1 MKRRSGHAHRNA
13 GELSCESM
21 TTRLLRILA
30 CSTLL
35 ACAAAAHAQASADR
49 AGAADDREVGPS
61 YAVNFDAQTQSAVVQ
76 LCLAHEHAKVAFA
89 ADSGWAMRF
98 ISDVKRVG
106 ASARDAAK
114 VDSDDNG
121 WHAVDWR
128 AGECL
133 SWRADLH
140 AIAQEHKPDVGWQMG
155 EDFIAAPQL
164 WLLRADVQASADAE
178 LRIELPTG
186 WSISAPWR
194 QLEPSS
200 VTATIRKQPSLAAL
214 STKRYFSIPNTPP
227 DWSAAVA
234 FGRFT
239 EDRIA
244 LPGGAL
250 RLTVL
255 HGADSGE
262 RAKLR
267 AWLDRVSRAVLSAY
281 GRLPLPEVQV
291 LVIPVGQ
298 LGRGGHDSDDPQ
310 AVHFGQS
317 IRGQG
322 NALELLVDPSRPAGE
337 FADDWTA
344 VHELSHLM
352 HPYLGDR
359 GTWLAEGLATY
370 YQNVLRARSGMLTPA
385 QAWDRLYQ
393 GFKRGA
399 KTPSDETLEQIAT
412 NMHRSHAFQRV
423 YWAGAA
429 YWLTVDRDLRRVTA
443 GKMNLE
449 TALSR
454 FRDCCLPAYRE
465 WKPEEF
471 VARLDALAGSEVFAP
486 RYREFAA
493 MRQFPDWQ
501 KLYSDLGIDD
511 GGEHLAFAADAK
523 DASIRE
529 AIMAAR
535 EVGVPAAT
543 AGR

>member
-1 MKRRSGHAHRNA
+1 
-13 GELSCESM
+13 M
-21 TTRLLRILA
+21 TKQLLQGFLCA
-30 CSTLL
+30 ALL
-35 ACAAAAHAQASADR
+35 ARAPCAQAQDMPR
-49 AGAADDREVGPS
+49 
-61 YAVNFDAQTQSAVVQ
+61 YAVTFDAQAQQAAVR
-76 LCLAHEHAKVAFA
+76 LCLAHAHARVEFA

-98 ISDVKRVG
+98 VSEVKRAGGG
-106 ASARDAAK
+106 AANAG
-114 VDSDDNG
+114 DSG
-121 WHAVDWR
+121 WNATDWQ

-133 SWRADLH
+133 SYRADLH

-164 WLLRADVQASADAE
+164 WLLRPDVQGAVDAE
-178 LRIELPTG
+178 LNIDMPAG
-186 WSISAPWR
+186 WAISAPWR
-194 QLEPSS
+194 ELMPSS
-200 VTATIRKQPSLAAL
+200 VTAKIKQQPSLAAL
-214 STKRYFSIPNTPP
+214 STKRYFHIPDTPS

-234 FGRFT
+234 FGRFGEET
-239 EDRIA
+239 IV
-244 LPGGAL
+244 LPGGTL

-255 HGADSGE
+255 HGADAE
-262 RAKLR
+262 QRARLR
-267 AWLDRVSRAVLSAY
+267 VWLDRVSRAVLSAY

-298 LGRGGHDSDDPQ
+298 LGRAGRAASDAA

-322 NALELLVDPSRPAGE
+322 NALELLVDPSRPATE

-370 YQNVLRARSGMLTPA
+370 YQNVLRARSGMLTPT

-399 KTPSDETLEQIAT
+399 KAQSDETLEQIAQD
-412 NMHRSHAFQRV
+412 MHRSHAYQRV

-429 YWLTVDRDLRRVTA
+429 YWLTVDRDLRRASA

-465 WKPEEF
+465 WKPEDF
-471 VARLDALAGSEVFAP
+471 VARLDALAGSGVFVA
-486 RYREFAA
+486 RYRQFAA
-493 MRQFPDWQ
+493 MRRFPDWE
-501 KLYSDLGIDD
+501 KLYSDLGIRES
-511 GGEHLAFAADAK
+511 GEHLILATDAK
-523 DASIRE
+523 DASIRD
-529 AIMAAR
+529 AIMAPRDGAAAV
-535 EVGVPAAT
+535 VG

>member
-1 MKRRSGHAHRNA
+1 V
-13 GELSCESM
+13 
-21 TTRLLRILA
+21 T
-30 CSTLL
+30 
-35 ACAAAAHAQASADR
+35 
-49 AGAADDREVGPS
+49 
-61 YAVNFDAQTQSAVVQ
+61 FDAQTQSVAVR
-76 LCLAHEHAKVAFA
+76 LCLAQAHTRVVFA

-98 ISDVKRVG
+98 ISDVKRADAG
-106 ASARDAAK
+106 APSAAK

-121 WHAVDWR
+121 WHARDWR

-133 SWRADLH
+133 SYRADLH

-164 WLLRADVQASADAE
+164 WLLRPDAQGDVDAE
-178 LRIELPTG
+178 ASIDLPVG

-194 QLEPSS
+194 ELMPSS
-200 VTATIRKQPSLAAL
+200 VTAEIKKQPSLAAL
-214 STKRYFSIPNTPP
+214 STKRYFRIPNTPP

-239 EDRIA
+239 EERIA

-267 AWLDRVSRAVLSAY
+267 AWLDRISRAVLSAY
-281 GRLPLPEVQV
+281 GGLPLPEVQV

-298 LGRGGHDSDDPQ
+298 LGQRARSPDNPQ

-322 NALELLVDPSRPAGE
+322 NALELLVDPSRPAEE

-399 KTPSDETLEQIAT
+399 KTQSDETLEQIAQD
-412 NMHRSHAFQRV
+412 MHRSHAYQRV

-429 YWLTVDRDLRRVTA
+429 YWLTVDRDLRRASA
-443 GKMNLE
+443 GRMNLE

-454 FRDCCLPAYRE
+454 FRDCCLPAYQE
-465 WKPEEF
+465 WKPEDF
-471 VARLDALAGSEVFAP
+471 VTRLDALAGTQIFGS

-493 MRQFPDWQ
+493 MRQFPDWE
-501 KLYSDLGIDD
+501 KLYSDLGIRD
-511 GGEHLAFAADAK
+511 GGEHLAFVADAK

-529 AIMAAR
+529 AIMAPR
-535 EVGVPAAT
+535 DRAAT
-543 AGR
+543 VAIPGR

>member
-1 MKRRSGHAHRNA
+1 MDG
-13 GELSCESM
+13 
-21 TTRLLRILA
+21 
-30 CSTLL
+30 
-35 ACAAAAHAQASADR
+35 
-49 AGAADDREVGPS
+49 RERPD
-61 YAVNFDAQTQSAVVQ
+61 YAVTFDAQTQSVAVR
-76 LCLAHEHAKVAFA
+76 LCLAQAHTEVAFA

-98 ISDVKRVG
+98 VSDLKRVG
-106 ASARDAAK
+106 AGASAN
-114 VDSDDNG
+114 VSTGDDG
-121 WHAVDWR
+121 WHARDWR

-133 SWRADLH
+133 SYRADLR

-164 WLLRADVQASADAE
+164 WLLRPDTQGNADAE
-178 LRIELPTG
+178 ASIDLPAG

-194 QLEPSS
+194 ELVPSS
-200 VTATIRKQPSLAAL
+200 VAAKIEKQPSLAAL
-214 STKRYFSIPNTPP
+214 STKRYFHIPNTPP

-234 FGRFT
+234 FGHFT
-239 EDRIA
+239 EERLE
-244 LPGGAL
+244 LPGGVL

-255 HGADSGE
+255 HGADSAE
-262 RAKLR
+262 REKLR
-267 AWLDRVSRAVLSAY
+267 AWLDRISRAVLSAY

-298 LGRGGHDSDDPQ
+298 LGQRGRSPDHPQ

-322 NALELLVDPSRPAGE
+322 NALELLVDPSRPAEE

-399 KTPSDETLEQIAT
+399 RTPDDETLEQIAS

-429 YWLTVDRDLRRVTA
+429 YWLTVDRDLRRASA

-465 WKPEEF
+465 WKPEDF
-471 VARLDALAGSEVFAP
+471 VARLDLLAGSEVFAP
-486 RYREFAA
+486 RYRQFAA
-493 MRQFPDWQ
+493 MRQFPDWE
-501 KLYSDLGIDD
+501 KLYSDLGIDA

-523 DASIRE
+523 DAAIRA

-535 EVGVPAAT
+535 DGAAPID
-543 AGR
+543 AAAAR

>member
-1 MKRRSGHAHRNA
+1 
-13 GELSCESM
+13 
-21 TTRLLRILA
+21 
-30 CSTLL
+30 
-35 ACAAAAHAQASADR
+35 
-49 AGAADDREVGPS
+49 VG
-61 YAVNFDAQTQSAVVQ
+61 
-76 LCLAHEHAKVAFA
+76 
-89 ADSGWAMRF
+89 
-98 ISDVKRVG
+98 
-106 ASARDAAK
+106 RD
-114 VDSDDNG
+114 G
-121 WHAVDWR
+121 R
-128 AGECL
+128 
-133 SWRADLH
+133 
-140 AIAQEHKPDVGWQMG
+140 
-155 EDFIAAPQL
+155 
-164 WLLRADVQASADAE
+164 
-178 LRIELPTG
+178 
-186 WSISAPWR
+186 
-194 QLEPSS
+194 
-200 VTATIRKQPSLAAL
+200 TIHFR
-214 STKRYFSIPNTPP
+214 IPNTPP

-234 FGRFT
+234 FGRFA
-239 EDRIA
+239 EERIV

-255 HGADSGE
+255 HGADAE
-262 RAKLR
+262 QRARLR
-267 AWLDRVSRAVLSAY
+267 AWLDHVSKAVLSAY

-298 LGRGGHDSDDPQ
+298 LGQRARSPDNAQ

-322 NALELLVDPSRPAGE
+322 NALELLVDPRRPAEE

-399 KTPSDETLEQIAT
+399 KAQSDETLEQIAS
-412 NMHRSHAFQRV
+412 NMHRSHAYQRV

-429 YWLTVDRDLRRVTA
+429 YWLTVDRDLRRASA

-449 TALSR
+449 TVLSR

-465 WKPEEF
+465 WKPEDF

-493 MRQFPDWQ
+493 MRQFPDWE
-501 KLYSDLGIDD
+501 KLYSDLGIGD

-523 DASIRE
+523 DAAIRE

-535 EVGVPAAT
+535 DVGGPAAA

>member
-1 MKRRSGHAHRNA
+1 M
-13 GELSCESM
+13 M
-21 TTRLLRILA
+21 TTRINQYLI
-30 CSTLL
+30 
-35 ACAAAAHAQASADR
+35 
-49 AGAADDREVGPS
+49 GAALLVCAVSLRAQDIPR
-61 YAVNFDAQTQSAVVQ
+61 YAVTFDARMQSASVE
-76 LCLAHEHAKVAFA
+76 LCLAQAHPRIRFS

-98 ISDVKRVG
+98 VSDLKRTG
-106 ASARDAAK
+106 SSAALAA
-114 VDSDDNG
+114 DDGG
-121 WHAVDWR
+121 WHAEDWR

-133 SWRADLH
+133 SYHADLH

-164 WLLRADVQASADAE
+164 WLLRPDAQGDADAE
-178 LRIELPTG
+178 LHVDMPAG
-186 WSISAPWR
+186 WAISAPWR
-194 QLEPSS
+194 ELERVDTS
-200 VTATIRKQPSLAAL
+200 IRF
-214 STKRYFSIPNTPP
+214 RIPDTPP

-234 FGRFT
+234 FGRFS
-239 EDRIA
+239 EERIA

-250 RLTVL
+250 RLTIL
-255 HGADSGE
+255 HGADADQ
-262 RAKLR
+262 RIKLR
-267 AWLDRVSRAVLSAY
+267 AWLDHVSRAVLSAY

-298 LGRGGHDSDDPQ
+298 LGRGADNPQ

-322 NALELLVDPSRPAGE
+322 NALELLVDPTRPAGE

-399 KTPSDETLEQIAT
+399 KTPDDETLEQTAS
-412 NMHRSHAFQRV
+412 NMHRSHAYQRV

-429 YWLTVDRDLRRVTA
+429 YWLTVDRDLRRA
-443 GKMNLE
+443 SDGKMNLE
-449 TALSR
+449 TGLSR

-465 WKPEEF
+465 WKPEDF
-471 VARLDALAGSEVFAP
+471 VARLDALAGSDVFAS

-493 MRQFPDWQ
+493 MRQFPNWE
-501 KLYSDLGIDD
+501 KLYSDLGIRD
-511 GGEHLAFAADAK
+511 GGEHLVLATDAK

-529 AIMAAR
+529 AIMAPRDGAGA
-535 EVGVPAAT
+535 VSAT
-543 AGR
+543 RR

>member
-1 MKRRSGHAHRNA
+1 
-13 GELSCESM
+13 M
-21 TTRLLRILA
+21 TMRL
-30 CSTLL
+30 TPGP
-35 ACAAAAHAQASADR
+35 ACAALFACVVTAHAQAPDKPVPEATDAR
-49 AGAADDREVGPS
+49 AGTTNYV
-61 YAVNFDAQTQSAVVQ
+61 VTFDAQTQSVDVQ
-76 LCLAHEHAKVAFA
+76 LCLAQAHARVVFA

-98 ISDVKRVG
+98 ISEVKRVG
-106 ASARDAAK
+106 AGAPSAAK
-114 VDSDDNG
+114 VDGDDNG
-121 WHAVDWR
+121 WHAADWR

-133 SWRADLH
+133 SWRADLR

-164 WLLRADVQASADAE
+164 WLLRADVQAGADAE
-178 LRIELPTG
+178 LRIDMPAG
-186 WSISAPWR
+186 WAISAPWR
-194 QLEPSS
+194 DLGRDGKS
-200 VTATIRKQPSLAAL
+200 IRF
-214 STKRYFSIPNTPP
+214 RIPNTPP

-239 EDRIA
+239 EERIA

-267 AWLDRVSRAVLSAY
+267 AWLDRISRAVLSAY

-298 LGRGGHDSDDPQ
+298 LGRGTRGPDNPQ

-322 NALELLVDPSRPAGE
+322 NALELLVDPTRPAEE

-370 YQNVLRARSGMLTPA
+370 YQNVLRARSGLLTPA

-399 KTPSDETLEQIAT
+399 KAQSDQTLEEIAS
-412 NMHRSHAFQRV
+412 NMHRSHAYQRV

-429 YWLTVDRDLRRVTA
+429 YWLTVDRDLRRASA

-465 WKPEEF
+465 WKPEDF
-471 VARLDALAGSEVFAP
+471 VARLGQLSDSGVFVS

-493 MRQFPDWQ
+493 MRQFPDWE
-501 KLYSDLGIDD
+501 KLYSELGIRDSGD
-511 GGEHLAFAADAK
+511 HLAFAADAK
-523 DASIRE
+523 DATIRE
-529 AIMAAR
+529 AIMAYADGA
-535 EVGVPAAT
+535 EAGVA

>member
-1 MKRRSGHAHRNA
+1 
-13 GELSCESM
+13 M
-21 TTRLLRILA
+21 TTRLNQCLTGA
-30 CSTLL
+30 ALL
-35 ACAAAAHAQASADR
+35 ACAVSPRAQD
-49 AGAADDREVGPS
+49 GPR
-61 YAVNFDAQTQSAVVQ
+61 YAVTFDAQTQQAEAQ
-76 LCLAHEHAKVAFA
+76 ICLAQAHARVGFA
-89 ADSGWAMRF
+89 ADSAWAMRF
-98 ISDVKRVG
+98 VSDLKRGG
-106 ASARDAAK
+106 AGADGSAK
-114 VDSDDNG
+114 VTVEDSG
-121 WHAVDWR
+121 WQAKDWR

-133 SWRADLH
+133 SYRADLH

-164 WLLRADVQASADAE
+164 WLLRPDVQGDADAE
-178 LRIELPTG
+178 LRIDMPAG
-186 WSISAPWR
+186 WAISAPWR
-194 QLEPSS
+194 ELGRELMPSS
-200 VTATIRKQPSLAAL
+200 VTARITKQPSMAAL
-214 STKRYFSIPNTPP
+214 STSIRFRIPNTPS

-239 EDRIA
+239 EERIV

-255 HGADSGE
+255 HGADADE
-262 RAKLR
+262 RIKLR
-267 AWLDRVSRAVLSAY
+267 AWLDRISRAVLSAY

-298 LGRGGHDSDDPQ
+298 LSSGGHGADNPQ

-399 KTPSDETLEQIAT
+399 KTPSDETLEQIAS
-412 NMHRSHAFQRV
+412 NMHRTHAYQRV

-429 YWLTVDRDLRRVTA
+429 YWLTVDRDLRRA
-443 GKMNLE
+443 SDGAMNLE
-449 TALSR
+449 TALAR
-454 FRDCCLPAYRE
+454 FRDCCLPAYHE
-465 WKPEEF
+465 WKPEDF
-471 VARLDALAGSEVFAP
+471 VARLGALAGNSVFVD

-493 MRQFPDWQ
+493 MRQFPDWE
-501 KLYSDLGIDD
+501 KLYSDLGIRD
-511 GGEHLAFAADAK
+511 GGEHVAFAADAK

-529 AIMAAR
+529 AIMAPRDGAAA
-535 EVGVPAAT
+535 GVAA
-543 AGR
+543 GH

>member
-1 MKRRSGHAHRNA
+1 
-13 GELSCESM
+13 M
-21 TTRLLRILA
+21 TTRLLRDLA
-30 CSTLL
+30 CAALL
-35 ACAAAAHAQASADR
+35 AGAAAAHAQDPADR
-49 AGAADDREVGPS
+49 SGATEHRPMAPN
-61 YAVNFDAQTQSAVVQ
+61 YALTFDAQTQSVAVQ
-76 LCLAHEHAKVAFA
+76 LCLADAHAKVAFA

-98 ISDVKRVG
+98 VSDVKRG
-106 ASARDAAK
+106 DAGSPGAAK
-114 VDSDDNG
+114 VDSDDSG
-121 WHAVDWR
+121 WHAANWR

-133 SWRADLH
+133 SWRADLR

-164 WLLRADVQASADAE
+164 WLLRPDVQAGANAE
-178 LRIELPTG
+178 LSIQMPEH
-186 WSISAPWR
+186 WAISAPWR
-194 QLEPSS
+194 ELMPSS
-200 VTATIRKQPSLAAL
+200 VAAKIEKQPSLAAF
-214 STKRYFSIPNTPP
+214 STKRYFHIPNTPP

-239 EDRIA
+239 EERIA
-244 LPGGAL
+244 LPGGTL

-267 AWLDRVSRAVLSAY
+267 EWLDRVSRAVLSAY

-298 LGRGGHDSDDPQ
+298 LGRGGRDEDRAQ

-322 NALELLVDPSRPAGE
+322 NALELLVDPTRPAAE

-399 KTPSDETLEQIAT
+399 KTPSEETLEQIAS
-412 NMHRSHAFQRV
+412 NMHRSHAYQRV

-429 YWLTVDRDLRRVTA
+429 YWLTVDRDLRRA
-443 GKMNLE
+443 SGDAMNLE
-449 TALSR
+449 TALAR

-465 WKPEEF
+465 WKPEDF
-471 VARLDALAGSEVFAP
+471 VARLDALAGSDVLAA

-493 MRQFPDWQ
+493 MRQFPDWE
-501 KLYSDLGIDD
+501 KLYSDLGI
-511 GGEHLAFAADAK
+511 GVAGERLAFAADAK
-523 DASIRE
+523 DAAIRD

-535 EVGVPAAT
+535 DVGSPAAA

>member
-1 MKRRSGHAHRNA
+1 MDG
-13 GELSCESM
+13 
-21 TTRLLRILA
+21 
-30 CSTLL
+30 
-35 ACAAAAHAQASADR
+35 
-49 AGAADDREVGPS
+49 RERPN
-61 YAVNFDAQTQSAVVQ
+61 YAVIFDAQTQSVAVR
-76 LCLAHEHAKVAFA
+76 LCLAQAHARVRFV

-98 ISDVKRVG
+98 ISDVRRVDAG
-106 ASARDAAK
+106 APGAAK
-114 VDSDDNG
+114 VDSGDSG
-121 WHAVDWR
+121 WHAGDWH

-133 SWRADLH
+133 SYRADLH

-164 WLLRADVQASADAE
+164 WLLHPDVQASAEAE
-178 LRIELPTG
+178 LRIDMPAG

-194 QLEPSS
+194 ELGRELMPSS
-200 VTATIRKQPSLAAL
+200 VTAKITKQPSMAAL
-214 STKRYFSIPNTPP
+214 STTIRYRIPNTPP

-239 EDRIA
+239 EERIA

-255 HGADSGE
+255 HGADAGE
-262 RAKLR
+262 RARLR

-298 LGRGGHDSDDPQ
+298 LGRGGRDEDRAQ

-322 NALELLVDPSRPAGE
+322 NALELLVDPTRPAAE

-370 YQNVLRARSGMLTPA
+370 YQNVLRARSGMLTAA

-399 KTPSDETLEQIAT
+399 RTPSDETLEQDAS
-412 NMHRSHAFQRV
+412 NMHRSHAYQRV

-429 YWLTVDRDLRRVTA
+429 YWLTVDRDLRRASA

-465 WKPEEF
+465 WKPEDF

-493 MRQFPDWQ
+493 MRQFPDWE
-501 KLYSDLGIDD
+501 KLYSDLGIRD

-523 DASIRE
+523 DAAIRE
-529 AIMAAR
+529 EIMAAR
-535 EVGVPAAT
+535 DGVAPTGAA
-543 AGR
+543 AR

>member
-1 MKRRSGHAHRNA
+1 M
-13 GELSCESM
+13 M
-21 TTRLLRILA
+21 TRLVR
-30 CSTLL
+30 SL
-35 ACAAAAHAQASADR
+35 ACAALLACVAEAKAQASH
-49 AGAADDREVGPS
+49 
-61 YAVNFDAQTQSAVVQ
+61 YAVTFDAKTQSVAVQ
-76 LCLAHEHAKVAFA
+76 LCLAQARARVAFA

-98 ISDVKRVG
+98 ISDVKRVDAG
-106 ASARDAAK
+106 APGAAK
-114 VDSDDNG
+114 VDSGDNG
-121 WHAVDWR
+121 WHALDWR

-133 SWRADLH
+133 SYRADLH

-164 WLLRADVQASADAE
+164 WLLRPDAQGDVDAE
-178 LRIELPTG
+178 VSIDVPVG

-194 QLEPSS
+194 ELVPPS
-200 VTATIRKQPSLAAL
+200 VTATIKKQPSLAAL
-214 STKRYFSIPNTPP
+214 STKRYFRIPSTPP

-239 EDRIA
+239 EERIA

-255 HGADSGE
+255 HGADAGE

-267 AWLDRVSRAVLSAY
+267 AWLDRISRAVLSAY

-298 LGRGGHDSDDPQ
+298 LGRSGHGSDSAQ

-322 NALELLVDPSRPAGE
+322 NALELLVDPSRPAEE

-370 YQNVLRARSGMLTPA
+370 YQNVLRARSGMLTAP

-399 KTPSDETLEQIAT
+399 KTPSDETLEQIAS
-412 NMHRSHAFQRV
+412 NMHRSHAYQRV

-429 YWLTVDRDLRRVTA
+429 YWLTVDRDLRRTSA

-465 WKPEEF
+465 WKPEDF
-471 VARLDALAGSEVFAP
+471 VARLDALAGSDVFAP

-493 MRQFPDWQ
+493 MRQFPDWG
-501 KLYSDLGIDD
+501 KLYSDLGIRD

-535 EVGVPAAT
+535 DVGGPAAA

>member
-1 MKRRSGHAHRNA
+1 M
-13 GELSCESM
+13 SC
-21 TTRLLRILA
+21 
-30 CSTLL
+30 
-35 ACAAAAHAQASADR
+35 AHAQPAASRDTKGSRTAGAGATNGADRRPVPTPITDGQASAHY
-49 AGAADDREVGPS
+49 GVT
-61 YAVNFDAQTQSAVVQ
+61 FDAQAQSVAVE
-76 LCLAHEHAKVAFA
+76 LCLGQAHAKVAFA
-89 ADSGWAMRF
+89 ADSAWAMRF
-98 ISDVKRVG
+98 VSDVKRTN
-106 ASARDAAK
+106 AADAAK
-114 VDSDDNG
+114 VESDDSG
-121 WHAVDWR
+121 WHAAGWR

-133 SWRADLH
+133 SYRADLH
-140 AIAQEHKPDVGWQMG
+140 AIAQERKPDVGWQMG

-164 WLLRADVQASADAE
+164 WLLRADAQGAADAE
-178 LRIELPTG
+178 ISVGMPAG

-194 QLEPSS
+194 ELKPSS
-200 VTATIRKQPSLAAL
+200 STAEIEVQPSVAAL
-214 STKRYFSIPNTPP
+214 STKRYFHIPNTPP

-234 FGRFT
+234 FGRFAQ
-239 EDRIA
+239 ERIA
-244 LPGGAL
+244 LPGGEL
-250 RLTVL
+250 RLAVM
-255 HGADSGE
+255 HGADADE
-262 RAKLR
+262 RARLR
-267 AWLDRVSRAVLSAY
+267 VWLNRVSRAVLSAY

-298 LGRGGHDSDDPQ
+298 LDRGGHNAGNAQ

-322 NALELLVDPSRPAGE
+322 NALELLVDPTRPAAE

-370 YQNVLRARSGMLTPA
+370 YQNVLRARSDMLTPA

-399 KTPSDETLEQIAT
+399 KTQSDETLEQIAQD
-412 NMHRSHAFQRV
+412 MHRSHAYQRV

-429 YWLTVDRDLRRVTA
+429 YWLTVDRDLRRASA
-443 GKMNLE
+443 GTMNLE

-465 WKPEEF
+465 WKPEDF
-471 VARLDALAGSEVFAP
+471 VARLDALAGTQVFAS

-493 MRQFPDWQ
+493 MRQFPDWE
-501 KLYSDLGIDD
+501 KLYSDLGIGA

-523 DASIRE
+523 DAAIRE

-535 EVGVPAAT
+535 DGSGPAAT
-543 AGR
+543 VER

>member
-1 MKRRSGHAHRNA
+1 MQATDSQDHAR
-13 GELSCESM
+13 
-21 TTRLLRILA
+21 
-30 CSTLL
+30 
-35 ACAAAAHAQASADR
+35 
-49 AGAADDREVGPS
+49 
-61 YAVNFDAQTQSAVVQ
+61 YAVTFDAQAQSVAVR
-76 LCLAHEHAKVAFA
+76 LCLAQARARVAFA

-98 ISDVKRVG
+98 ISDVERSG
-106 ASARDAAK
+106 AGARDVAK
-114 VDSDDNG
+114 VDSDAAG
-121 WHAVDWR
+121 WHADGWR

-133 SWRADLH
+133 SWRADLR
-140 AIAQEHKPDVGWQMG
+140 AIAQERKPDVGWQMG

-164 WLLRADVQASADAE
+164 WLLRPVLPTGAEAE
-178 LRIELPTG
+178 LRIDMPEG

-194 QLEPSS
+194 ESGREGKS
-200 VTATIRKQPSLAAL
+200 IHFR
-214 STKRYFSIPNTPP
+214 IPNTPS

-234 FGRFT
+234 FGHFT
-239 EDRIA
+239 EERIT
-244 LPGGAL
+244 LPGGVL
-250 RLTVL
+250 RLAVL
-255 HGADSGE
+255 HGADESQ

-281 GRLPLPEVQV
+281 SRLPLPDVQV

-298 LGRGGHDSDDPQ
+298 LGRGARGPGDAQ

-322 NALELLVDPSRPAGE
+322 NALELLVDPGRPAAE

-352 HPYLGDR
+352 HPYLGDH
-359 GTWLAEGLATY
+359 GSWLAEGLATY
-370 YQNVLRARSGMLTPA
+370 YQNVLRARAGMLTPA

-399 KTPSDETLEQIAT
+399 KAPGDETLDQVAA

-429 YWLTVDRDLRRVTA
+429 YWLTVDRDLRRSSGGA
-443 GKMNLE
+443 MNLE
-449 TALSR
+449 TALAR

-465 WKPEEF
+465 WKPEDF
-471 VARLDALAGSEVFAP
+471 VARLDALAGSDVIAA

-493 MRQFPDWQ
+493 MRQFPDWE
-501 KLYSDLGIDD
+501 KLYADLGIRD

-523 DASIRE
+523 DAAIRE

-535 EVGVPAAT
+535 DNGAVADAA
-543 AGR
+543 RR

>member
-1 MKRRSGHAHRNA
+1 
-13 GELSCESM
+13 M
-21 TTRLLRILA
+21 TTRPLRIILA
-30 CSTLL
+30 CAPLVV
-35 ACAAAAHAQASADR
+35 CAAAAHAQAPAGR
-49 AGAADDREVGPS
+49 AAADDREAAPG
-61 YAVNFDAQTQSAVVQ
+61 YAVTFDAQTQSAAVQ
-76 LCLAHEHAKVAFA
+76 LCLAHEYPTVAFA

-98 ISDVKRVG
+98 ISDVKR
-106 ASARDAAK
+106 SFAREPGAAK
-114 VDSDDNG
+114 VDSDASG
-121 WHAVDWR
+121 WHAAGWR

-133 SWRADLH
+133 SWRADLR

-155 EDFIAAPQL
+155 EDFIAAPQF
-164 WLLRADVQASADAE
+164 WLLRPDVQASAEAE
-178 LRIELPTG
+178 LSIQMPEG

-194 QLEPSS
+194 ELMPSS
-200 VTATIRKQPSLAAL
+200 VTAKIKKQPSLAAL
-214 STKRYFSIPNTPP
+214 STKRYFHIPNTPP

-239 EDRIA
+239 EERIA
-244 LPGGAL
+244 LPGGTL
-250 RLTVL
+250 RLAVL
-255 HGADSGE
+255 HGADAGE

-267 AWLDRVSRAVLSAY
+267 EWLDHVSRAVLSAY

-298 LGRGGHDSDDPQ
+298 LGRGGRDEDRAQ

-322 NALELLVDPSRPAGE
+322 NALELLVDPTRPAAE

-399 KTPSDETLEQIAT
+399 KTPGDETLEQVAS
-412 NMHRSHAFQRV
+412 NMHRSHAYQRV

-429 YWLTVDRDLRRVTA
+429 YWLTVDRDLRRA
-443 GKMNLE
+443 SGGKMNLE

-454 FRDCCLPAYRE
+454 FRDCCLPAYSE
-465 WKPEEF
+465 WKPEDF
-471 VARLDALAGSEVFAP
+471 VARLDALAGSDVFAS

-493 MRQFPDWQ
+493 MKQFPDWE
-501 KLYSDLGIDD
+501 KIYSDLGIRD

-523 DASIRE
+523 DAAIRE
-529 AIMAAR
+529 AIMAPR
-535 EVGVPAAT
+535 NDSQ
-543 AGR
+543 R